1 MLTTLVLTRS
11 YAGNLMS
18 LLAVRHIPQPYQS
31 LRDVLDDPSVTMIWE
46 ANTKYVKYFRSVE
59 SGIFSEVAESEK
71 RGLVKYTTPSHF
83 VIDTDTLVRRGDHVF
98 ISEVLTIEVIMN
110 YYFSQVGRCDFYW
123 SKESFL
129 VTIYALIAQKDSPII
144 TAFNARM
151 RQILDYG
158 LLDQWYYTILRNS
171 TACTHAP
178 DKITI
183 STSISLNN
191 IWV

>member
-1 MLTTLVLTRS
+1 
-11 YAGNLMS
+11 
-18 LLAVRHIPQPYQS
+18 
-31 LRDVLDDPSVTMIWE
+31 
-46 ANTKYVKYFRSVE
+46 
-59 SGIFSEVAESEK
+59 
-71 RGLVKYTTPSHF
+71 
-83 VIDTDTLVRRGDHVF
+83 
-98 ISEVLTIEVIMN
+98 MN

-191 IWV
+191 IWGMFVILVGGEALGLFVLFCEILNSKFH